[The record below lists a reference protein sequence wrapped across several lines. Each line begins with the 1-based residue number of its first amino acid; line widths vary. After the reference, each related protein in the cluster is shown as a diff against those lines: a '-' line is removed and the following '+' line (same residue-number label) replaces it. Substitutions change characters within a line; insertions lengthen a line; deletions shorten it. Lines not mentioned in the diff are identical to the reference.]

1 MNVQSIMEKVK
12 ELVAKG
18 NVSRIVVR
26 KAEKEILNIP
36 VTVGVAGVTVG
47 LIWARLALLAA
58 VLATVGFGCVVEV
71 VKADGG
77 IVNVVDEESSQKVR
91 DFAAETVE
99 KVTNPGLKDVWRIY
113 NAEGFA
119 VADLITQKGETVDL
133 SVPYAYVDPRV
144 RLQ

>member
-99 KVTNPGLKDVWRIY
+99 KVKENIPVSISVDIRKDDEAADAD
-113 NAEGFA
+113 AEFA
-119 VADLITQKGETVDL
+119 DVVAEDEPKE
-133 SVPYAYVDPRV
+133 
-144 RLQ
+144 